1 MPVTLSQ
8 NRAPPAAAPPPRR
21 RFRAADV
28 ALQLDMTVIGDIC
41 VGVSLSGYRSVM
53 VGFLNDES
61 GSQAALLAALD
72 SATPALLPALAHAVK
87 GAAASMGLRAVHAL
101 AQRIEADGAGYSA
114 LDCSDAAAALRDRL
128 ETTRALLDR
137 MGFV

>member
-1 MPVTLSQ
+1 MTPSH
-8 NRAPPAAAPPPRR
+8 NHAPPPAPPAPRR

-28 ALQLDMTVIGDIC
+28 ALQLDMAVIGDIC
-41 VGVSLSGYRSVM
+41 VGVSLSGYRSVTLG
-53 VGFLNDES
+53 VLNDES
-61 GSQAALLAALD
+61 GSQAALLDALD
-72 SATPALLPALAHAVK
+72 SARAAALPALAHAVK

-101 AQRIEADGAGYSA
+101 AQRIETDGAGFTA
-114 LDCSDAAAALRDRL
+114 VDCQDAAAALRDRL

>member
-28 ALQLDMTVIGDIC
+28 ALQLDMSVIGDIC

-53 VGFLNDES
+53 AGFLSDES

-72 SATPALLPALAHAVK
+72 SAIPAVLPALAHAVK
-87 GAAASMGLRAVHAL
+87 GAAASLGLRAVHAL
-101 AQRIEADGAGYSA
+101 VQRIETDGAGYSA
-114 LDCSDAAAALRDRL
+114 LDCSNAAAALRDRL

>member
-1 MPVTLSQ
+1 
-8 NRAPPAAAPPPRR
+8 
-21 RFRAADV
+21 
-28 ALQLDMTVIGDIC
+28 
-41 VGVSLSGYRSVM
+41 
-53 VGFLNDES
+53 
-61 GSQAALLAALD
+61 
-72 SATPALLPALAHAVK
+72 
-87 GAAASMGLRAVHAL
+87 MGLRAVHAL

>member
-1 MPVTLSQ
+1 MTTTS
-8 NRAPPAAAPPPRR
+8 PPAAATKPPARR

-28 ALQLDMTVIGDIC
+28 AQHLDMVVIGDIC

-53 VGFLNDES
+53 EGFLNDVS

-72 SATPALLPALAHAVK
+72 CADITALPALAHAVK
-87 GAAASMGLRAVHAL
+87 GAAASMGLRAVQTLAL
-101 AQRIEADGAGYSA
+101 QVEADSA
-114 LDCSDAAAALRDRL
+114 QFDAADCTRTAAALRERL
-128 ETTRALLDR
+128 DTTRALLQR